1 MPKHLTPAELDV
13 IDRLVRRDQHRPVV
27 AWRAVNA
34 LRLCRPDPEML
45 IFL

>member
-27 AWRAVNA
+27 EWRAVNA

-45 IFL
+45 IF